1 MHVHER
7 REIARSQV
15 EKNLV
20 DGQVGSVVGGERL
33 RYRLIDTSNQA
44 NWNVEF
50 ASSPSFSLAKAVCC
64 NFGRLLLLCGNK
76 VSSSHMLLTLLSHLR
91 RTRRPDSAKTD
102 LPRTP

>member
-1 MHVHER
+1 
-7 REIARSQV
+7 
-15 EKNLV
+15 
-20 DGQVGSVVGGERL
+20 
-33 RYRLIDTSNQA
+33 
-44 NWNVEF
+44 
-50 ASSPSFSLAKAVCC
+50 LAKAVCC